1 MFASLCAVMIAL
13 ASDKAPDLTL
23 IDSKALMDQ
32 ASRATVS
39 PDVAMMLERY
49 GAFAGGAGMKGYVD
63 ERAGL
68 LLFSSSDDKDSR
80 HMLQLLADAKVKL
93 VTSMALPQVGRSE
106 NKGQALMVFHFTS
119 QGKYEALLDQLAL
132 AYPHLQKWVPK
143 AKSFSGF
150 SLPDPAMVVVLE
162 NELAHRDRTR
172 DSLLTHLTGHA
183 LVGQQFGEQ
192 PFWMQEGVALHL
204 ESSLSDKLG
213 AFCVCQSFQ
222 PINRPGAWKE
232 EMTRAWQQVSS
243 AQLSALLSLSSEQA
257 TLADTLR
264 ALGLVRHL
272 LTSDP
277 AKVVSFMTTIDQRR
291 VDADP
296 GTPYD
301 ILSAANQLSILTD
314 IYGSDFVSSTLAA
327 LSPQVKTTKP
337 DRAQKPTKK
346 AGGKRS

>member
-1 MFASLCAVMIAL
+1 
-13 ASDKAPDLTL
+13 
-23 IDSKALMDQ
+23 
-32 ASRATVS
+32 
-39 PDVAMMLERY
+39 
-49 GAFAGGAGMKGYVD
+49 
-63 ERAGL
+63 
-68 LLFSSSDDKDSR
+68 
-80 HMLQLLADAKVKL
+80 
-93 VTSMALPQVGRSE
+93 MALPQVGRSE

-232 EMTRAWQQVSS
+232 EMARAWQQVSP
-243 AQLSALLSLSSEQA
+243 AQLSALLSVSSEQA